1 MELFPLEINRC
12 PYEMLLRIPGIGVRG
27 AGKIYRARKMSVLD
41 FEDLRRMGIVLK
53 RAKFFITCKGKTMP
67 GVDLRPQA
75 VLQSLVSGKE
85 VIPAL
90 APRQLSL
97 FEPSP
102 EDLAKS
108 ISGQL

>member
-27 AGKIYRARKMSVLD
+27 AGKIYRARKM
-41 FEDLRRMGIVLK
+41 
-53 RAKFFITCKGKTMP
+53 GKTMP

-75 VLQSLVSGKE
+75 VLKSLVSGKE

-108 ISGQL
+108 ISEQL